1 MWKRERT
8 ERVDLEDVLTTD
20 APTVP
25 PVADAAPRPSTPPA
39 ASVAAAAAT
48 PVAPPAPRGSVLGV
62 TLRFKGELVADE
74 DLLVEGQVEGS
85 ILHTRTLTI
94 GRQGRVHGD
103 IRARRVIVEGTVDG
117 NLHALESVTVRPG
130 ATVKGD
136 VFARKVAIEQ
146 GASMC
151 GRIDMDNAPVVPR
164 IKTPG
169 GQTDTAP
176 RELTDREVVELLAS
190 S

>member
-20 APTVP
+20 AP
-25 PVADAAPRPSTPPA
+25 PVPSTDVRPPTQPA
-39 ASVAAAAAT
+39 ASVAVPAAT
-48 PVAPPAPRGSVLGV
+48 PVSPPAPRGSVLGV
-62 TLRFKGELVADE
+62 TLRFKAELVADE

-94 GRQGRVHGD
+94 GGQGRVQGD

-146 GASMC
+146 GATMC

-164 IKTPG
+164 IKAPG
-169 GQTDTAP
+169 GQADTAP